1 MKNLESL
8 GKHCLFLMML
18 LCLFPLGIQ
27 AQNYVKGTILDEN
40 GEPVI
45 GATIKVQGSNEG
57 VVSDL
62 DGHFSLNVKPGS
74 RLAVSYV
81 GYKTQLLKA
90 SNNMKI
96 VLSTDSK
103 FIDEVVVVGYGVQK
117 KSDLTGS
124 VGTVNEKDLANRSTS
139 DAGAALQGK
148 VSGVQVL
155 NFSGAP
161 GDAASIRVRGYS
173 SNSGNLGPLL
183 IVDGLKV
190 DNIQYLDPSMI
201 ENIEV
206 LKDAASAAIYGAEA
220 GNGVILITT
229 KKGEAGHA
237 SISYDM
243 KLVNQS
249 IAHKAEIFN
258 AKDFIAYKE
267 LSGIDM
273 DTKLKANNY
282 DGTNTDWQD
291 VIFGP
296 SWSTQHSLTFQ
307 GGNRNGHFF
316 ASLNML
322 NNDGIVVGNKDQYK
336 RLTAQINAD
345 YNLFKWIS
353 VGTNTS
359 IEKWSTR
366 AVPQMNLFGSVY
378 TSALTLDP
386 LTPVYFDDP
395 SEFPSDMLQ
404 AYKAGK
410 NILKD
415 PSNGKWYAVSKYQTD
430 DNGNPL
436 LQRDLIDQKSDGIN
450 VRGTLYANITPF
462 KGLTFTSR
470 FGYRLSF
477 SNVHSYTPAY
487 YANSMVYG
495 DNYDI
500 SATDNTGYYYQWEN
514 FANYNFQ
521 FGKNDFTAMAGMSY
535 IENNTDNVKGE
546 ASGPDILTGYESN
559 FHYLDY
565 VNNNSSTT
573 KSISNAPGRLTSIS
587 YFGRLVYNFDN
598 RYGLQANFRADAF
611 DSSKLAKNN
620 RWGYFPSFSAGWT
633 VSNEKFFKNVFDPK
647 TWSFLK
653 LRASWGRN
661 GNINVLSGYP
671 YATTISY
678 NSYWYQYDVD
688 DPGVSYGSAPS
699 GLANPK
705 LKWETSDQVD
715 LGLDARFLNDRL
727 TLGIDYF
734 NKKTRD
740 LLVSVP
746 VVNEI
751 GVDNEVMNAG
761 RVRNRGLEIELSW
774 KNHINDFRYE
784 VSGNFSS
791 LSNKVTYLDPA
802 VGRIVETISGC
813 NNPMRKVF
821 EAGHSIWYFYGYKY
835 DGVDS
840 KTGAAKIHD
849 FNGDGVINEDDMT
862 DIGSPIP
869 TYTYGITLN
878 MAYKGFDFTLFGT
891 GQGGNKIFNLAYRA
905 DTPLRNSLRYYYKNA
920 WTTDNHKGSMPD
932 PKQVVNDW
940 HFWGSSASEFSGAFF
955 KFKEIQLGY
964 TLPKYLIRK
973 VMLSNV
979 RVYVS
984 LDDFFT
990 ITKYP
995 GLDPETA
1002 TMNNNSWLMGCDV
1015 GSFPTSKKF
1024 IMGLNITF

>member
-273 DTKLKANNY
+273 DTKLKVNNY

-291 VIFGP
+291 VIFDP

-345 YNLFKWIS
+345 YNLFILCGDC
-353 VGTNTS
+353 GTN
-359 IEKWSTR
+359 
-366 AVPQMNLFGSVY
+366 
-378 TSALTLDP
+378 
-386 LTPVYFDDP
+386 
-395 SEFPSDMLQ
+395 
-404 AYKAGK
+404 
-410 NILKD
+410 
-415 PSNGKWYAVSKYQTD
+415 KY
-430 DNGNPL
+430 
-436 LQRDLIDQKSDGIN
+436 
-450 VRGTLYANITPF
+450 
-462 KGLTFTSR
+462 
-470 FGYRLSF
+470 
-477 SNVHSYTPAY
+477 
-487 YANSMVYG
+487 
-495 DNYDI
+495 
-500 SATDNTGYYYQWEN
+500 
-514 FANYNFQ
+514 
-521 FGKNDFTAMAGMSY
+521 
-535 IENNTDNVKGE
+535 
-546 ASGPDILTGYESN
+546 
-559 FHYLDY
+559 
-565 VNNNSSTT
+565 
-573 KSISNAPGRLTSIS
+573 
-587 YFGRLVYNFDN
+587 
-598 RYGLQANFRADAF
+598 
-611 DSSKLAKNN
+611 
-620 RWGYFPSFSAGWT
+620 
-633 VSNEKFFKNVFDPK
+633 
-647 TWSFLK
+647 
-653 LRASWGRN
+653 
-661 GNINVLSGYP
+661 
-671 YATTISY
+671 
-678 NSYWYQYDVD
+678 
-688 DPGVSYGSAPS
+688 
-699 GLANPK
+699 
-705 LKWETSDQVD
+705 
-715 LGLDARFLNDRL
+715 
-727 TLGIDYF
+727 
-734 NKKTRD
+734 
-740 LLVSVP
+740 
-746 VVNEI
+746 
-751 GVDNEVMNAG
+751 
-761 RVRNRGLEIELSW
+761 
-774 KNHINDFRYE
+774 
-784 VSGNFSS
+784 
-791 LSNKVTYLDPA
+791 
-802 VGRIVETISGC
+802 
-813 NNPMRKVF
+813 
-821 EAGHSIWYFYGYKY
+821 
-835 DGVDS
+835 
-840 KTGAAKIHD
+840 
-849 FNGDGVINEDDMT
+849 
-862 DIGSPIP
+862 
-869 TYTYGITLN
+869 
-878 MAYKGFDFTLFGT
+878 
-891 GQGGNKIFNLAYRA
+891 
-905 DTPLRNSLRYYYKNA
+905 
-920 WTTDNHKGSMPD
+920 
-932 PKQVVNDW
+932 
-940 HFWGSSASEFSGAFF
+940 
-955 KFKEIQLGY
+955 
-964 TLPKYLIRK
+964 
-973 VMLSNV
+973 
-979 RVYVS
+979 
-984 LDDFFT
+984 
-990 ITKYP
+990 
-995 GLDPETA
+995 
-1002 TMNNNSWLMGCDV
+1002 
-1015 GSFPTSKKF
+1015 
-1024 IMGLNITF
+1024 